1 MLFFRNFKT
10 ESIRKAYLF
19 FKFQHN
25 FSGLSATLKRYISSS
40 DCSGGTWLWI
50 GSCAFFGDSKLVTMK
65 QRVPTFMSRIVWTEL
80 GNLPNQTNQIYGTTF
95 LQMYNP
101 ADGATRSIPSEN
113 VQNNLWLIRA
123 SSNFFD
129 HLCYHILTRKINP
142 WRLL

>member
-1 MLFFRNFKT
+1 
-10 ESIRKAYLF
+10 
-19 FKFQHN
+19 
-25 FSGLSATLKRYISSS
+25 
-40 DCSGGTWLWI
+40 
-50 GSCAFFGDSKLVTMK
+50 MK

-142 WRLL
+142 